1 MSLSRSTMSTR
12 KLVLLVVCLAAGVI
26 AGFSAALAQGPGS
39 EAASTQRPATPEP
52 SAPGEAADPAG
63 AAEARAADPDEAEAP
78 WAEDGVH
85 VAELSGE
92 AAWLEDDDLA
102 DAGQVAADFA
112 GQYATYSW
120 DEAQG
125 QALERVRPFVT
136 AELAAEL
143 GRNSGAVAGAAQLA
157 HREQSAAAAVETVQ
171 TDSVGEGWVDLLVV
185 LRQELTWKGGA
196 DTRWDSYLL
205 RVVPQEDGW
214 RVSGLLP

>member
-1 MSLSRSTMSTR
+1 MSLSGSTMSTR
-12 KLVLLVVCLAAGVI
+12 KLVVLVVCLAAGVI
-26 AGFSAALAQGPGS
+26 AGFSAALAQGPG
-39 EAASTQRPATPEP
+39 EDASTDRAVSSEPAALGQGTV
-52 SAPGEAADPAG
+52 DPAG
-63 AAEARAADPDEAEAP
+63 AEEALAADETEAP

-85 VAELSGE
+85 AAELSGE
-92 AAWLEDDDLA
+92 AAWLDDDDLA
-102 DAGQVAADFA
+102 EAGQVAADFA

-120 DEAQG
+120 EETQEA
-125 QALERVRPFVT
+125 AVDRVRPFVT

-143 GRNSGAVAGAAQLA
+143 GRNSGAGAGAAQLA